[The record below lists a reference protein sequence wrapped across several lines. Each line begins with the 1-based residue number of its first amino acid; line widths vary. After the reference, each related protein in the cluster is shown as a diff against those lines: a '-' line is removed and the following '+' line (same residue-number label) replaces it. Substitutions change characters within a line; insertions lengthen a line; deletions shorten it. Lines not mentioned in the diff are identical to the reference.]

1 MRNDDNYYGY
11 NNDYDSGMLYLMEQ
25 PALRPLGDA
34 LVWLKHALVMLG
46 GKLLQWILAMVL
58 MLASIMAIGFVL
70 TLGLEALGVAEAFRQ
85 REMWALALGLII
97 VLFINML
104 PLVFSAGFVSIAAGV
119 AEESEFVFSRLF
131 AGFGEPFGQLVKL
144 LLFWLLASF
153 ALGMLL
159 GIAKLG
165 NSPWVLLPVA
175 VMFLLCNWMVL
186 PLIMLQGVSPL
197 DAIWMSLVGSLKNI
211 VPLAGFVVAILTV
224 VFGVRMAAIE
234 VFASLAQHG
243 SNLTFLLLLL
253 IFCTALFTVFP
264 IISYV
269 SYRNIWTSALLK

>member
-34 LVWLKHALVMLG
+34 LVLLKHTLLMLG

-119 AEESEFVFSRLF
+119 AEEGEFVFSRLF

-165 NSPWVLLPVA
+165 NSPWVLLPVV
-175 VMFLLCNWMVL
+175 VMFLLCNWMTL

-211 VPLAGFVVAILTV
+211 VPLAGFVIAILTI
-224 VFGVRMAAIE
+224 VFGIWMAAIKG
-234 VFASLAQHG
+234 FASLAQHG
-243 SNLTFLLLLL
+243 SSLTFLLLFL
-253 IFCTALFTVFP
+253 IFYTALFTVFP

>member
-11 NNDYDSGMLYLMEQ
+11 HNDYDSGMLYLMEQ
-25 PALRPLGDA
+25 PALRPISDT
-34 LVWLKHALVMLG
+34 LVLLKHALLMLG

-70 TLGLEALGVAEAFRQ
+70 TLGLEALGIAEAFRQ

-119 AEESEFVFSRLF
+119 AEEGEFVFSRLF
-131 AGFGEPFGQLVKL
+131 AGFGEQFGQLVKL

-211 VPLAGFVVAILTV
+211 LPLGGVVLARLAV
-224 VFGVRMAAIE
+224 VGGGSVVGGVGLRL
-234 VFASLAQHG
+234 LAQGG
-243 SNLTFLLLLL
+243 SWVSLLLLL
-253 IFCTALFTVFP
+253 VFYTVLCTVFP
-264 IISYV
+264 IIGYV
-269 SYRNIWTSALLK
+269 SYRNIWTSAPLE